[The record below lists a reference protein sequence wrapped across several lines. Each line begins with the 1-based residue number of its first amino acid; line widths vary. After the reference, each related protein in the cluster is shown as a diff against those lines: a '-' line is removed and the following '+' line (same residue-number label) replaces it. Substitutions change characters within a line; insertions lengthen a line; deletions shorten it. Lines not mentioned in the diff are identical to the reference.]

1 MGVNLAVQC
10 DLKDAPATFLQLDFI
25 HVIAD
30 ILDEKG
36 LGLLLAPHRER
47 GSVKADGDCLFGPS
61 RVASATTVQNV
72 DFPWHV
78 C

>member
-1 MGVNLAVQC
+1 MIKLARAHVTVKTLQRGTEVRCAGVNLAVYG

-36 LGLLLAPHRER
+36 LGLYNRHWHP
-47 GSVKADGDCLFGPS
+47 
-61 RVASATTVQNV
+61 TVSGAA
-72 DFPWHV
+72 
-78 C
+78 

>member
-1 MGVNLAVQC
+1 MTVKTLPRGGGAAEVRCVGVNLAVQC

-36 LGLLLAPHRER
+36 LGL
-47 GSVKADGDCLFGPS
+47 
-61 RVASATTVQNV
+61 
-72 DFPWHV
+72 
-78 C
+78 